1 MSASC
6 QISPWLISQHSGM
19 SLHSSQKHYLE
30 LWHLAA
36 LLPSQ
41 QNLLLLHPVQLQTQR
56 NRAAS
61 PGMHP
66 HSHCPVVCHSANWN
80 RCLYEPASSTSQ
92 EEEHKPVCAARVPS
106 DSSCKT
112 PGAIHHC
119 LSLTLVLWA
128 FPYTAGNW
136 REVQVTPF
144 ISLREKWQDAAACSH
159 QPHNHITKQ
168 LLLLCSKKQSLEAEL
183 SGLAT
188 GRGRK
193 QEKPMPL
200 P

>member
-41 QNLLLLHPVQLQTQR
+41 QNLLLLQPVQLQTQR

-92 EEEHKPVCAARVPS
+92 EEKHKPVCAARVPS

-119 LSLTLVLWA
+119 LSLLNTCALGFSIYCRKLKGSPGHT
-128 FPYTAGNW
+128 FNQFKG
-136 REVQVTPF
+136 EVT
-144 ISLREKWQDAAACSH
+144 RCSCL
-159 QPHNHITKQ
+159 QPP
-168 LLLLCSKKQSLEAEL
+168 A
-183 SGLAT
+183 
-188 GRGRK
+188 
-193 QEKPMPL
+193 P
-200 P
+200 